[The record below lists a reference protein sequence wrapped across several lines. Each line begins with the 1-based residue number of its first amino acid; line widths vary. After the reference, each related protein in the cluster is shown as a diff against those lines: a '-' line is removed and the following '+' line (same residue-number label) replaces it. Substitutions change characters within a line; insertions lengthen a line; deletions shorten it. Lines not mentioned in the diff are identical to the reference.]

1 MAKDKKCED
10 ELNQIYEELEHG
22 ATKTT
27 WKEKVLIGGL
37 FVVLSGVLLFAGIK
51 VVDYFR
57 PKPIEAPLDIVPKE
71 TAQPV
76 QPSDIPEGV
85 QAVG

>member
-22 ATKTT
+22 TTKKT
-27 WKEKVLIGGL
+27 WKEKVLIGVL

-51 VVDYFR
+51 AVDYFG
-57 PKPIEAPLDIVPKE
+57 PKPIEAPLDIVPKK

-76 QPSDIPEGV
+76 QPSDILDGV